1 MGEKETFWDNE
12 CRDWANASKSQG
24 MPKISSKGP
33 AVGERNGTGPPC
45 SPQKESVPLK
55 P

>member
-1 MGEKETFWDNE
+1 MGEKETSWDNE

-33 AVGERNGTGPPC
+33 AVGERHGTGPPLQSSERI
-45 SPQKESVPLK
+45 SPT
-55 P
+55 